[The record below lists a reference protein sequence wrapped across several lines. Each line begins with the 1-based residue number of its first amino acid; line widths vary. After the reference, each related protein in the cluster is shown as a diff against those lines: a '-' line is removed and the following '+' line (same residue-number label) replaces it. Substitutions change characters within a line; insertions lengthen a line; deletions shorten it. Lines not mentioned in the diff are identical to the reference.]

1 MTTLHYF
8 PGNASFSPHV
18 ILNEVGAEVELKLVD
33 RANNGQKDP
42 EYLKIN
48 PAGRIPTLVD
58 GDLVLFE
65 SAAICMHLCDTY
77 PDAGLA
83 PKPGTPERAHFYKWL
98 TFLTNSIQPDV
109 LIYHYTAK
117 YTADEAGV
125 PAMKVAAEERINNWF
140 DIVEAGIG
148 DGPYLLGDTFSAADI
163 YLTML
168 CRWGRTMDKK
178 PATRPKIGKLVDLV
192 LARPAV
198 QKTIEIEGIEGP
210 FLG

>member
-1 MTTLHYF
+1 MYKLHYF

-18 ILNEVGAEVELKLVD
+18 LINEFGEEVELELVD
-33 RANNGQKDP
+33 RATNGQKDP
-42 EYLKIN
+42 DYLKIN
-48 PAGRIPTLVD
+48 PAGRIPTFID

-65 SAAICMHLCDTY
+65 SAAICLHLCDTH
-77 PDAGLA
+77 PGAGLA
-83 PKPGTPERAHFYKWL
+83 PALGTIDRAHFYKWL
-98 TFLTNSIQPDV
+98 MFFTNTIQPDV
-109 LIYHYTAK
+109 LIYHYTPK
-117 YTADEAGV
+117 YTADEAGA
-125 PAMKVAAEERINNWF
+125 PAMKIAAEQRINNWF

-148 DGPYLLGDTFSAADI
+148 DGPYLLGSQFSAADI

-198 QKTIEIEGIEGP
+198 LKTIEIEGIEGP